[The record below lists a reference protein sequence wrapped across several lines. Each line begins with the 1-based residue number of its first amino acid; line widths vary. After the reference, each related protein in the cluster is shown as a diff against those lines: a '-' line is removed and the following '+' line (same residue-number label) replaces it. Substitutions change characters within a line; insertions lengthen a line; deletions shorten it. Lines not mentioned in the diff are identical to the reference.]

1 MSSETKVNCG
11 NCGKAF
17 YLVDPELNRC
27 GVCNHYNKMLSDGNT
42 LTYKA
47 SDSEDSEVEEDVTK
61 GMSLKTK
68 AIILGGLLL
77 ANHIVNKI
85 KQRR

>member
-17 YLVDPELNRC
+17 YLVNTELNRC
-27 GVCNHYNKMLSDGNT
+27 ESCKYYNKTLPDGNT

-47 SDSEDSEVEEDVTK
+47 SDSEDSEEDVTK
-61 GMSLKTK
+61 GLSLHTK

-77 ANHIVNKI
+77 ATHLVNKI